1 MPKIAGKPKK
11 DFISVR
17 VDQKDI
23 DALDKF
29 YKEWQTTSL
38 HQIRTKRAGVVRLA
52 FEDFIKR
59 YDLKEAY
66 NFGNYYSVRVNAHEF
81 KPDDMF
87 ALFENLKELKDK
99 ADTKG
104 EKYLY
109 SVFYELLD
117 AYRTDVSNYGSL
129 KDTYYQQ
136 TQRLFVNQWQIKE
149 DVKEEKEGK

>member
-1 MPKIAGKPKK
+1 M
-11 DFISVR
+11 
-17 VDQKDI
+17 
-23 DALDKF
+23 L
-29 YKEWQTTSL
+29 
-38 HQIRTKRAGVVRLA
+38 RLA
-52 FEDFIKR
+52 FEDFIDR
-59 YDLKEAY
+59 YDIRKTY
-66 NFGNYYSVRVNAHEF
+66 KFGNAYTVRLNAHEF

-87 ALFENLKELKDK
+87 ALFEKLKELKDK
-99 ADTKG
+99 ADKKG

-149 DVKEEKEGK
+149 DVKEAKEGK